1 MLLLVFIL
9 NVILLFTEKSE
20 ARTMKND
27 NNNDSLNNFGN
38 FGKKIQSLLSR
49 VENQTSFEKE
59 YGSAELWEFIKQRI
73 IAEGNNEI
81 SPEDLDNILL
91 NDYQGNIAD
100 FVEENFPNM
109 MRRMRDENVNINN
122 VKNFYK

>member
-1 MLLLVFIL
+1 M
-9 NVILLFTEKSE
+9 
-20 ARTMKND
+20 
-27 NNNDSLNNFGN
+27 NNNNEFLNNLS
-38 FGKKIQSLLSR
+38 KKISNLSSH
-49 VENQTSFEKE
+49 VKNQISVDKE
-59 YGSAELWEFIKQRI
+59 YGSAELWEFIKQTI

-109 MRRMRDENVNINN
+109 MKRMRDENVNINN
-122 VKNFYK
+122 VKNFHK